1 MRKGTRW
8 SIWLQ
13 HLAVVVAYAVGYTL
27 LRQISFSHWFLPSGF
42 RLSLLLLVPRRYWAA
57 LAIGEIFPL
66 AYTSYTCLDELGPVW
81 SVLMVIPPIALAMPI
96 VHWCRKQL
104 VLFPTKHSLNM
115 GSFLFCT
122 LLVSMLWTALNL
134 IAYAVALYPAGYQPD
149 YAEWAGRYFLGNYLG
164 ILTITP
170 LVLLVRE
177 TLQSGPWHQWVRR
190 VASSRLLIESVSLLL
205 PALALLT
212 WLGVSTTGDVRQVA
226 RIAMFLPVS
235 WLALRHGWRGA
246 AFGGAMASIGIVLTM
261 PALYDHATQQAQVL
275 IAFTITTLLMLGSRI
290 AVLREGE
297 QQGRIDGKLAFD
309 VAQRSM
315 HLSELRLRQTAYAIE
330 SIGSAIQ
337 QSHNHLLGQLRRL
350 LPSAEEEGG
359 YQRQAKV
366 MQQQVFRLADS
377 MYPLV
382 WRGHGLP
389 TALSE
394 GTIAR
399 ALSEAGISYECEMQ
413 GRGLS
418 QLSSDVHIALYR
430 IACEA
435 VVYSLAQK
443 QCVQLTLNVRSGLTH
458 GRRWVVLRLVSR
470 EASAFTVAAEWQD
483 LVSRL
488 GASGLGL
495 AAIEDRARIY
505 GGQVHVQHTLSGLQI
520 SALLHDSDAA

>member
-1 MRKGTRW
+1 M
-8 SIWLQ
+8 
-13 HLAVVVAYAVGYTL
+13 VVAYVLGYTL

-57 LAIGEIFPL
+57 LAVGEWFPL
-66 AYTSYTCLDELGPVW
+66 AYTSYTCLDELGPIW
-81 SVLMVIPPIALAMPI
+81 SAVMVIPPIALAMPI
-96 VHWCRKQL
+96 VHWCRKRL
-104 VLFPTKHSLNM
+104 VLFPSGHSVNM
-115 GSFLFCT
+115 GGFLFCT
-122 LLVSMLWTALNL
+122 LLVSLLWSVLNL
-134 IAYAVALYPAGYQPD
+134 IAYAVARFPVGYRPD

-177 TLQSGPWHQWVRR
+177 ILQSGSLNRLPKRL
-190 VASSRLLIESVSLLL
+190 ASSRLLIESVSLLL

-297 QQGRIDGKLAFD
+297 QQSQLDGKLAFD

-337 QSHNHLLGQLRRL
+337 QSHHHLLGQLRRL

-382 WRGHGLP
+382 WRGRGLP
-389 TALSE
+389 TALHE

-399 ALSEAGISYECEMQ
+399 ALSEAGVSYQCDIQ

-418 QLSSDVHIALYR
+418 QLSPDVHIALYR

-435 VVYSLAQK
+435 VVYLLAQK
-443 QCVQLTLNVRSGLTH
+443 KCTEMTLCVRSGLTH
-458 GRRWVVLRLVSR
+458 GRRWAVLRLVSR
-470 EASAFTVAAEWQD
+470 ESGAPGVAMEWQD
-483 LVSRL
+483 LVTRL

-505 GGQVHVQHTLSGLQI
+505 GGQVHVQHTLGGLQV
-520 SALLHDSDAA
+520 SALLHDSQAG